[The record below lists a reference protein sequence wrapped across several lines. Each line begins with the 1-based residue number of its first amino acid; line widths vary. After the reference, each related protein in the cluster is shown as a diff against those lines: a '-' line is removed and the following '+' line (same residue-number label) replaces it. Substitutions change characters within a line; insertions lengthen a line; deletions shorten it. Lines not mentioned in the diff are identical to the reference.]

1 MKTKAW
7 LLIPGMILILVT
19 SGCIFSPKDD
29 PSEDPPSAPESPYD
43 PSTTP
48 DIMVE
53 NFKKIYEE
61 GDIDAYREILHDDY
75 LFILKHSIGD
85 ADFFN
90 YDTELVV
97 AQKMFSG
104 AAGADGAPAIV
115 AIRFDYEA
123 LGVWVDTPTDEA
135 HFGGYDPPAKFR
147 DYTVDMYI
155 TRQTD
160 TDIIVRGSARFYA
173 ITDHTQEIQGQQKPI
188 WQLLGQR
195 DNTNE

>member
-1 MKTKAW
+1 MPY
-7 LLIPGMILILVT
+7 IQEQH
-19 SGCIFSPKDD
+19 D
-29 PSEDPPSAPESPYD
+29 PA
-43 PSTTP
+43 TTE

-75 LFILKHSIGD
+75 LFVLKHPIEG
-85 ADFFN
+85 AEYFN

-123 LGVWVDTPTDEA
+123 LGVWDTVTADDA
-135 HFGGYDPPAKFR
+135 NFGGYDPPARFR

-173 ITDHTQEIQGQQKPI
+173 ITDHTEEIQGQQKPI